1 MKWNR
6 NMAWFNQVVGAG
18 PRRNA
23 VVRTNQ
29 NQLIAILE
37 KDVNLARIE
46 CASMTDIV
54 VKVAFVVIGLR
65 RSTNVSEGHSFQV
78 PGSFNN
84 LVIVKPGSD
93 LMNSFRTI
101 FNLVSVK

>member
-23 VVRTNQ
+23 VVRTNP

-65 RSTNVSEGHSFQV
+65 RSTNASQG

-84 LVIVKPGSD
+84 LVIVKPGLD
-93 LMNSFRTI
+93 LINSFRTI